1 VTLASNL
8 CQTLRRLQQR
18 LEGLYG
24 LEAGPHVCQFVR
36 LDPDCAHETVLARIS
51 EDATLELMVLL
62 PQGIDPDAPPTTDEH
77 LQLIEGISH
86 FVHLSERARTE
97 LPTTELELE
106 LQAEVDKF
114 ALLRARHGYSNLSEL
129 HRWLFEQVTFLHPE
143 QSTRGERYR
152 LANDLAAR
160 LWARLVERDDE
171 SFTRQLLYRFYRLGQ
186 TEKLSLIATV

>member
-1 VTLASNL
+1 
-8 CQTLRRLQQR
+8 
-18 LEGLYG
+18 
-24 LEAGPHVCQFVR
+24 LEAGPHVCRFVR
-36 LDPDCAHETVLARIS
+36 IDPECSHETVLTRMA
-51 EDATLELMVLL
+51 EDAALELALVL
-62 PQGIDPDAPPTTDEH
+62 PASIDADAPPTSDAH

-114 ALLRARHGYSNLSEL
+114 ALLRARREGSTLGEL
-129 HRWLFEQVTFLHPE
+129 HHWLFEQVTFLHPKDSA
-143 QSTRGERYR
+143 QGERYR

-171 SFTRQLLYRFYRLGQ
+171 SFTRKVLYRFYRLGQ
-186 TEKLSLIATV
+186 TDKLSLIAAV